1 MYNKNAPS
9 LHVYCGLQD
18 RYEYRKVLVRLHCL
32 VEVEI
37 ALCRILR
44 GRISAP
50 AINDLIDEQYDILI
64 KKKPQ
69 QFFAKCNYEKS
80 YKASVSKI
88 S

>member
-9 LHVYCGLQD
+9 LHVHGGLQD

-50 AINDLIDEQYDILI
+50 TINDLIDEQYILI
-64 KKKPQ
+64 KKNLSNFLPSAIMKNLIKL
-69 QFFAKCNYEKS
+69 QFLK
-80 YKASVSKI
+80 
-88 S
+88 